1 MPDLIPSLAYVS
13 AHRRAQLLEVL
24 GEADGTLTDLYAV
37 FEARDVGD
45 DDEHDP
51 DDLDE
56 DEATASETAG
66 KLLAKLVQL
75 LTAENLTDQTTA
87 QTVAHFAETG
97 EFIPRESY

>member
-1 MPDLIPSLAYVS
+1 MPDLIPSLAYMS

-24 GEADGTLTDLYAV
+24 GEADETLTDLYTV

-45 DDEHDP
+45 DDLHDP
-51 DDLDE
+51 DELDE
-56 DEATASETAG
+56 TETELCESSS